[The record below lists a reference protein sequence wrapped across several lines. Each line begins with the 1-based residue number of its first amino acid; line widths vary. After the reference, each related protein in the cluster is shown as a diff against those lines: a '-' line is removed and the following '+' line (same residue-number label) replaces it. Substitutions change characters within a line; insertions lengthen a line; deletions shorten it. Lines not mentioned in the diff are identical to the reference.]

1 MIPLMKPMV
10 VDMVVVCTEV
20 EEDKVVE
27 HEEHEE
33 EEEKVDQVE
42 KTEEEEID

>member
-1 MIPLMKPMV
+1 MIQLMKPMV

-20 EEDKVVE
+20 EEDKVEE

-33 EEEKVDQVE
+33 EEEEGDQVE
-42 KTEEEEID
+42 KTE